1 MGSIIIAQLLDAARL
16 AIIKLMSIPAEVLEL
31 VQRFEHNYSSYVAP
45 TYNEE
50 QLRIEFVNPFFE
62 ALGWDMSNQAG
73 YAEQYKDVIHE
84 DALKM
89 GGTTKSPDYCFRIGG
104 ARKFYLET
112 KKPGVNI
119 VLEPG
124 PAFQLRRYAYTANL
138 PLSVLTN
145 FRDLAVYDGR
155 IQPDKKDA
163 PKKALLKTINFRDYA
178 QNWDWIEGLF
188 SRRAILKGAFDLYA
202 TEKTRR
208 GTASFDVA
216 FLREIEGWRD
226 VLARHIASR
235 NTISEGELNIAVGR
249 IIDRIIFLRICEER
263 GIEPKNPLMALRS
276 GVNTYKRLVD
286 LFNLAD
292 ARYNSGLFHFYP
304 EATRHEEPDEITPN
318 LKIDNTPIKDV
329 LARLYYPDSPYAFNV
344 MPLEILGQIY
354 EQFLGKVIRLQG
366 KSAVVEEKAEVR
378 KAGGVYY
385 TPSYIVGHIV
395 QKTVGALCEGKTP
408 AQVAKLKFLDPAC
421 GSGSFLLGVYDWLL
435 RWHLDWY
442 LQNDPAKHARGK
454 NPAVFQSADS
464 YQLTP
469 RERKRIVRDNIFG
482 VDIDRQA
489 VEVTKLS
496 LLLKVLEGES
506 DESISS
512 QLRLLKERAL
522 PDLGDNIKC
531 GNSLISPDFEFDDDG
546 NPRAISDEERR
557 RVNAFDWRIQYSN
570 VFKSGGFDAIVGNPP
585 YVRIQAL
592 KEWAPLEAELLKEKY
607 QAASQGNYDL
617 YVVFVERA
625 LQLLNG
631 NGVLGFIL
639 PHKFFNAQYG
649 EKLRQ
654 LLAKGAHVREVV
666 NFGDQQVFSTA
677 TTYTCLLFASRA
689 ANEQVQVSRVES
701 LTVWQTDKTAI
712 VGEVSSSSLSSTE
725 WNFAIG
731 NNAALFEKLSQ
742 MPVKLG
748 DVEKIFVGLQT
759 SADKIYI
766 LEVIKEDDKTTTLY
780 SSALEEQI
788 EVESEILHPLLKGSE
803 ISRYEEPTYRYM
815 VLFPYQI
822 VEGKSLA
829 FSEKEMKTK
838 YPLAYE
844 YLNRN
849 KTLLL
854 ARSKV
859 DKSNWWLYPYP
870 KNLALYNRPKILSQ
884 VLSTRGNFA
893 YDPSGAFH
901 FVGGGTAGGQA
912 IHIAEDKPEEYKY
925 LLGILNSRLTTYYV
939 SRVASGFRGG
949 FYAFGKFSLAQLPIR
964 AIDFSDKADKGRHDT
979 LVKLVERMLELHRQ
993 LAQEKTVAAR
1003 TSLQNQI
1010 AATDRQ
1016 IDKLVYALYD
1026 LTEEEIALVEGA

>member
-1 MGSIIIAQLLDAARL
+1 
-16 AIIKLMSIPAEVLEL
+16 MSIPAEVVEL
-31 VQRFEHNYSSYVAP
+31 VERFERNYKSYLAP
-45 TYNEE
+45 NYNEE
-50 QLRIEFVNPFFE
+50 QLRIEFVNPFFK
-62 ALGWDMSNQAG
+62 ALGWDMSNEAG
-73 YAEQYKDVIHE
+73 FAEQYKDVIHE

-104 ARKFYLET
+104 VRKFYLET

-138 PLSVLTN
+138 PLSILTN

-163 PKKALLKTINFRDYA
+163 PKKALLQSINYLDYA
-178 QNWDWIEGLF
+178 ENWDWIEKLF
-188 SRRAILKGAFDLYA
+188 SRQGILKGAFDLYA

-208 GTASFDVA
+208 GTATFDVA

-226 VLARHIASR
+226 VLARHIAAR
-235 NTISEGELNIAVGR
+235 NTVSESDLNLAVGR

-263 GIEPKNPLMALRS
+263 GIEPKNPLMALRN
-276 GVNTYKRLVD
+276 GVNTYKRLVE
-286 LFNLAD
+286 LFERAD
-292 ARYNSGLFHFYP
+292 ERYNSGLFHFKP
-304 EATRHEEPDEITPN
+304 EAGRHEEPDEITPT

-329 LARLYYPDSPYAFNV
+329 LSRLYYPDSPYAFNV

-354 EQFLGKVIRLQG
+354 EQFLGKVIRVQG
-366 KSAVVEEKAEVR
+366 KGAVVEEKPEVK

-385 TPSYIVGHIV
+385 TPSYIVNHIV

-408 AQVAKLKFLDPAC
+408 GQVAKLKFLDPAC
-421 GSGSFLLGVYDWLL
+421 GSGSFLLGVYDFLL

-442 LQNDPAKHARGK
+442 LGNDPAKHAKGK

-512 QLRLLKERAL
+512 QLRLLKEPAL

-531 GNSLISPDFEFDDDG
+531 GNSLIAPDFEFDDDG
-546 NPRAISDEERR
+546 NPRTISDEERR

-570 VFKSGGFDAIVGNPP
+570 VFKNGGFDAIFGNPP

-592 KEWAPLEAELLKEKY
+592 KEWAPLEAELLKSAY
-607 QAASQGNYDL
+607 TSASQGNYDL
-617 YVVFVERA
+617 YVVFIERA
-625 LQLLNG
+625 LSLLNP
-631 NGVLGFIL
+631 NGRFGFIL

-649 EKLRQ
+649 EKTRE
-654 LLAKGAHVREVV
+654 LLSKGAHVSEVV

-689 ANEQVQVSRVES
+689 ANEQVQVSRVDD
-701 LTVWQTDKTAI
+701 LLAWQTSGTATS
-712 VGEVSSSSLSSTE
+712 GEVPSSSLSSAE

-731 NNAALFEKLSQ
+731 NNAALFEKLNQ

-748 DVEKIFVGLQT
+748 DVTSRIFQGIKT

-766 LEVIKEDDKTTTLY
+766 VEEVERTVSKVKVYSRQNEKHYWLEPDLLHPLIKGGDSKRYNMSRTKRLILFPYAKEGTNTSKLITNRVLETSFPLTWKYLEDNKAY
-780 SSALEEQI
+780 LEERENGKMRTENWYGFVYPKALDVMSLPKI
-788 EVESEILHPLLKGSE
+788 FTPDIASRAAFSLDETGEAFFTGGVSGGYGILVESELNVA
-803 ISRYEEPTYRYM
+803 Y
-815 VLFPYQI
+815 VL
-822 VEGKSLA
+822 GL
-829 FSEKEMKTK
+829 
-838 YPLAYE
+838 
-844 YLNRN
+844 
-849 KTLLL
+849 
-854 ARSKV
+854 
-859 DKSNWWLYPYP
+859 
-870 KNLALYNRPKILSQ
+870 
-884 VLSTRGNFA
+884 
-893 YDPSGAFH
+893 
-901 FVGGGTAGGQA
+901 
-912 IHIAEDKPEEYKY
+912 
-925 LLGILNSRLTTYYV
+925 LNSRVLEWIIRQT
-939 SRVASGFRGG
+939 SAKFRGG
-949 FYAFGKFSLAQLPIR
+949 YFSFESRFIRQLPIR
-964 AIDFSDKADKGRHDT
+964 AIDFSDKADKTRHDI
-979 LVKLVERMLELHRQ
+979 LVKLVERMLELHRS
-993 LAQEKTVAAR
+993 LGTAKTVAAR
-1003 TSLQNQI
+1003 SALETQI
-1010 AATDRQ
+1010 KATDRQ

-1026 LTEEEIALVEGA
+1026 LSEEEIALVEGV